1 MRWAN
6 QAVAVNGK
14 PVDDGALPGLQR
26 IGFVRSVR
34 APQFEGIT
42 FHEVLCKSALNKV
55 PNAAAL
61 PFRYTVNGYRGCS
74 HGCRYCFARPTHEY
88 LDFNCGT
95 DFDTQV
101 VVKTNVA
108 EVLRHELR
116 RPSWQRE
123 TVALGTNTDPYQRAE
138 GRYALMPGIIGAL
151 AESGTPLS
159 ILTKGTLLRRDL
171 PLIAEAAQQVPVSVA
186 VSLAVGDAE
195 LHRDVEPGT
204 PTPQARLGLITAI
217 RDAGLDCHV
226 MVAPVLPHLTDSVE
240 HLDRLLG
247 QIAAAGATGVTV
259 FGLHLR
265 SSTRGW
271 FMSWLARSHPELV
284 GRYRE
289 LYRRGAYLPP
299 SYREM
304 LRERA
309 APLIAK
315 YRLAGDHRPFPQAA
329 SSGHGAGTQSSRRCF
344 ELAGLIAARLG
355 KGELVHHGNR
365 AEQPAQRVMRRLDR
379 GVAAGLTRVDV
390 ESREA
395 VRVVAVAKRRPRRI
409 LHHVDRCLAPDRG
422 IEGADSGQHAAPRF
436 GEKQPVGRRGCA
448 APADDEVHRS
458 PGRVD
463 EVVAGVD
470 GYRRSGVGAQ
480 RSAQR
485 M

>member
-14 PVDDGALPGLQR
+14 PVEDDALPGLQR

-34 APQFEGIT
+34 APHFEGIT

-74 HGCRYCFARPTHEY
+74 HACRYCFARPTHEY
-88 LDFNCGT
+88 LELDCGN

-101 VVKTNVA
+101 VVKTNVV
-108 EVLRHELR
+108 EVLRRELR

-159 ILTKGTLLRRDL
+159 ILTKGTLLHRDL
-171 PLIAEAAQQVPVSVA
+171 PLLADAAARVPVSVA

-204 PTPQARLGLITAI
+204 PTPQARLALISAI
-217 RDAGLDCHV
+217 RAAGLDCHV

-240 HLDRLLG
+240 HLDGLLG
-247 QIAAAGATGVTV
+247 QIAAAGAGTVTV

-271 FMSWLARSHPELV
+271 FMAWLAHSHPELV

-289 LYRRGAYLPP
+289 LYRRGAYLPQG
-299 SYREM
+299 YRDM
-304 LRERA
+304 LRQRA

-315 YRLAGDHRPFPQAA
+315 HGLAGDHRPFTQAG
-329 SSGHGAGTQSSRRCF
+329 S
-344 ELAGLIAARLG
+344 
-355 KGELVHHGNR
+355 
-365 AEQPAQRVMRRLDR
+365 
-379 GVAAGLTRVDV
+379 
-390 ESREA
+390 
-395 VRVVAVAKRRPRRI
+395 
-409 LHHVDRCLAPDRG
+409 
-422 IEGADSGQHAAPRF
+422 AAPVP
-436 GEKQPVGRRGCA
+436 EPV
-448 APADDEVHRS
+448 
-458 PGRVD
+458 
-463 EVVAGVD
+463 
-470 GYRRSGVGAQ
+470 Q
-480 RSAQR
+480 QTLF
-485 M
+485 